1 MELACHLEA
10 PMDTVL
16 ADANQLRQVFL
27 NLIINAA
34 DAVSSA
40 GETVNGKLVIQSAL
54 VTEDQT
60 PSAEQQQIL
69 QIIFTDNGPGIS
81 EDDIG
86 NIFDPFYTT
95 KEPGKGTGLG
105 LSVSFMIIQGFGGK
119 LTVNSEKGEG
129 TSMTILLP
137 VIESDVD
144 LVAKQGSLHIPSTLE
159 KDSGEQPV
167 EL

>member
-1 MELACHLEA
+1 
-10 PMDTVL
+10 VL

-34 DAVSSA
+34 DAVSST
-40 GETVNGKLVIQSAL
+40 GKSVNGKLVIKSEQ
-54 VTEDQT
+54 VTENEQK
-60 PSAEQQQIL
+60 SAEQQHLLKIV
-69 QIIFTDNGPGIS
+69 FMDNGPGIP

-105 LSVSFMIIQGFGGK
+105 LSVSFMIVQGFGGK
-119 LTVNSEKGEG
+119 MTVHSHKGQG

-137 VIESDVD
+137 VIDSEVD
-144 LVAKQGSLHIPSTLE
+144 NVGVQYAPDFNSPSTIE
-159 KDSGEQPV
+159 GDVQPS
-167 EL
+167 EP